1 MCWVTVTKSNATH
14 SLSCIPGENKTLP
27 VRLATAHK
35 RHSTHNYFKKVTTI
49 KEKEARGH
57 EFERKHAGAGECPK
71 GLEGEKGKGEM
82 IGLYLIKKIKTL
94 YKITFKL

>member
-1 MCWVTVTKSNATH
+1 M
-14 SLSCIPGENKTLP
+14 
-27 VRLATAHK
+27 
-35 RHSTHNYFKKVTTI
+35 I

-57 EFERKHAGAGECPK
+57 EFERKRAGARECPK

>member
-1 MCWVTVTKSNATH
+1 MNLRESMQELGK
-14 SLSCIPGENKTLP
+14 
-27 VRLATAHK
+27 
-35 RHSTHNYFKKVTTI
+35 
-49 KEKEARGH
+49 
-57 EFERKHAGAGECPK
+57 CPK